1 MRKRRRMKMS
11 EMKEGGVSDAHLE
24 QKMAAVEA
32 PCLKVEVEGVSHD
45 CVPQNPVG
53 LRRARGC
60 PRD

>member
-1 MRKRRRMKMS
+1 MS